1 MLFFMS
7 FSVKYGKLKIIYTFF
22 SGKTQ
27 QKGTEAV
34 ITCWL
39 IKSHS
44 HELKIHSINLKK
56 FFGELKFQPTN
67 SNLWQRINEP
77 FSIPDLLELENC

>member
-1 MLFFMS
+1 MHAYSIFLLNINKTKKKSCGFFMS
-7 FSVKYGKLKIIYTFF
+7 FSVKYGKLKILYTFF

-34 ITCWL
+34 ITCWM

-56 FFGELKFQPTN
+56 NLRRTQVSTN
-67 SNLWQRINEP
+67 E
-77 FSIPDLLELENC
+77 